1 MSGFARPLL
10 LPLALLAPVALT
22 WLTLVRRRHL
32 RAPSLAPVRRPR
44 VVADLATVLAL
55 AALAVAW
62 LAAAGPRDAS
72 LRDAPSVG
80 RDLVVLLDLSASM
93 GARDHQGDGFAAA
106 RRVVERLA
114 ELRKHDR
121 LALVAFGGKAAVLSP
136 LTGDHATLLTLAS
149 SLAPATF
156 GRETAIGDALAV
168 AVEQLRNTR
177 RGSGGIVLVSD
188 GESNAGA
195 LDPATAAEVAADR
208 GIPVSTVAVGPEPRA
223 GEPTQVNEA
232 LLREIARRTGGEFA
246 RARDAEALTAAFEH
260 LAALEPGVRPAP
272 ARRIWIDRSEAP
284 ARWAAV
290 LLLAAALAEL
300 VNRRAWA

>member
-1 MSGFARPLL
+1 VSGFARPFL
-10 LPLALLAPVALT
+10 LPVAVVAPVALA

-32 RAPSLAPVRRPR
+32 RVPSLAAVRRPR
-44 VVADLATVLAL
+44 IAADLATVLAL

-72 LRDAPSVG
+72 LRDVQSVG

-93 GARDHQGDGFAAA
+93 GARVQGGDGFASA

-114 ELRKHDR
+114 ELRTDDR
-121 LALVAFGGKAAVLSP
+121 LALVAFGEKAAVLSP

-149 SLAPATF
+149 TLAPATF
-156 GRETAIGDALAV
+156 GSETAIGDALAV

-208 GIPVSTVAVGPEPRA
+208 GIPVSTIAVGPEPSA
-223 GEPTQVNEA
+223 GESSRVNEA

-246 RARDAEALTAAFEH
+246 RARDADALTAAFKH
-260 LAALEPGVRPAP
+260 VAALEPSVRPAP
-272 ARRIWIDRSEAP
+272 ARLVLNDRSAAP
-284 ARWAAV
+284 ARWVAV
-290 LLLAAALAEL
+290 LLLAAALAEI

>member
-1 MSGFARPLL
+1 MSGFARPFL
-10 LPLALLAPVALT
+10 LPVAVLAPVALA

-32 RAPSLAPVRRPR
+32 RVPSLAAVRRPR
-44 VVADLATVLAL
+44 IAADLATVLAL

-72 LRDAPSVG
+72 LRDVQSVG

-93 GARDHQGDGFAAA
+93 GARVQGGDGFASA

-114 ELRKHDR
+114 ELRRDDR
-121 LALVAFGGKAAVLSP
+121 LALVAFGEKAAVLSP

-149 SLAPATF
+149 TLAPATF
-156 GRETAIGDALAV
+156 GSETAIGDALAV

-208 GIPVSTVAVGPEPRA
+208 GIPVSTIAVGPEPSA
-223 GEPTQVNEA
+223 GESSRVNEA

-246 RARDAEALTAAFEH
+246 RARDADALTAAFKH
-260 LAALEPGVRPAP
+260 LAALEPSVRPAP
-272 ARRIWIDRSEAP
+272 ARLVLNDRSAAP
-284 ARWAAV
+284 ARWVAV
-290 LLLAAALAEL
+290 LLLAAALAEI